1 MDPLKLEE
9 YAALRATIRERGT
22 TRVWLAWAGIVGWAT
37 LVSALASFGVR
48 PLLLLAP
55 LAVLAITFE
64 GVFALHTGVERIGR
78 YIRVMF
84 EEQEAGTSMRWETAA
99 MRFGRLFPARGS
111 DPLFTWLFI
120 AATLIDL
127 TPTSVAG
134 PRPTIELA
142 IVALAH
148 ALLIVRIILA
158 RRSAAG
164 QRARDLDRYRALARE
179 HNEGLDGRPH
189 RAAPT
194 M

>member
-9 YAALRATIRERGT
+9 YAVLRATIRERGT

-37 LVSALASFGVR
+37 LVSALASTGAR

-55 LAVLAITFE
+55 LLVLAITFE

-78 YIRVMF
+78 YIQVIF
-84 EEQEAGTSMRWETAA
+84 EEQETGTTMHWETAA
-99 MRFGRLFPARGS
+99 MRFGRLFSKRGS
-111 DPLFTWLFI
+111 DPLFAWLFI
-120 AATLIDL
+120 AAALIDL

-134 PRPTIELA
+134 PRPAFELA
-142 IVALAH
+142 VVGLAH
-148 ALLIVRIILA
+148 AALIVRIILA

-179 HNEGLDGRPH
+179 GEERQG
-189 RAAPT
+189 A
-194 M
+194 